1 MNKYQEALETIQKSK
16 LIFHVYKGQT
26 EGMKAPRIFDLYH
39 GEIFTLRELV
49 EKATPKKVVNVK
61 SVEDWDVLFIAG
73 ECPVCGSW
81 LNDEMKY
88 CPECG
93 QRLEWE

>member
-1 MNKYQEALETIQKSK
+1 MNKYQEAIKWFEKYIDNECYKESFQNACK
-16 LIFHVYKGQT
+16 LAI
-26 EGMKAPRIFDLYH
+26 ESI
-39 GEIFTLRELV
+39 

>member
-49 EKATPKKVVNVK
+49 EKATPKKPKLIKDSFEDYEKCSICGMIVNYGANHC
-61 SVEDWDVLFIAG
+61 EH
-73 ECPVCGSW
+73 
-81 LNDEMKY
+81 
-88 CPECG
+88 CG
-93 QRLEWE
+93 QALDWSEEE